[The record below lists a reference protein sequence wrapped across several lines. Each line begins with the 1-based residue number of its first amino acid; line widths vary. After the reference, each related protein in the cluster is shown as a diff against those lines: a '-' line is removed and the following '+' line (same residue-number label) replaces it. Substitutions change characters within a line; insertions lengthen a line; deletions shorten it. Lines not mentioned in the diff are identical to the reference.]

1 MKKKSPR
8 GIPEFGSKGP
18 KSLKSLPQPDKNQ
31 ALPNQPKPNVTVNV
45 KPASAVSKAGG
56 RRGG

>member
-18 KSLKSLPQPDKNQ
+18 KSLKSLPQPDKQ
-31 ALPNQPKPNVTVNV
+31 VLPNQPKPNVTVNV

>member
-18 KSLKSLPQPDKNQ
+18 KSGFLNKTPQD
-31 ALPNQPKPNVTVNV
+31 PKPPRPNTVPKV
-45 KPASAVSKAGG
+45 KPQATSSKSG

>member
-8 GIPEFGSKGP
+8 GIPNFASKRP
-18 KSLKSLPQPDKNQ
+18 ATKLPDAKQQRDVP
-31 ALPNQPKPNVTVNV
+31 AAPHSA
-45 KPASAVSKAGG
+45 PASQTKPWSTSSKSG

>member
-18 KSLKSLPQPDKNQ
+18 KSLKSLPQSDKNPM
-31 ALPNQPKPNVTVNV
+31 PNQPRPNVTVNV
-45 KPASAVSKAGG
+45 KPASTSQKSG

>member
-18 KSLKSLPQPDKNQ
+18 KSLKSLPQPDKNPM
-31 ALPNQPKPNVTVNV
+31 PNQPRPNVTVNV
-45 KPASAVSKAGG
+45 KPAATSQKSG

>member
-8 GIPEFGSKGP
+8 CIPDFGGKGP

-31 ALPNQPKPNVTVNV
+31 QMPNQPKPNVTVNV
-45 KPASAVSKAGG
+45 KPAATSQKSG